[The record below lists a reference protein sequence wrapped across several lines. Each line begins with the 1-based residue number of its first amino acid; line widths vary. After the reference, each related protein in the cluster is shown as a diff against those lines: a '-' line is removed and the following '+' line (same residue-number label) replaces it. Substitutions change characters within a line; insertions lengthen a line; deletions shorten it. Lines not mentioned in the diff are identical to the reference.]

1 MLQQPPL
8 AHIMMVSIL
17 ALILASSL
25 AAQEAEPPS
34 GGQPTIGEEVPPRN
48 PFRHQIPIP
57 DFPANLTWMN
67 CEGPL
72 TLADL
77 KGKFVLLDFWTY
89 CCINCLH
96 VLPELKK
103 LEHEFAKELVVIGV
117 HSAKFEKE
125 REDDNIKEAILRHEI
140 EHPVVNDRD
149 MVVWRMFGANSWPTI
164 LLIDPNGK
172 AVYMR
177 SGEFKFEEI
186 KAVLDAAL
194 PYYRHR
200 GVVDESPVRFDLLA
214 NKSQAQPLRF
224 PGKVLADEGSNRLF
238 IADSNHNRI
247 VVTDLQGK
255 NPLTIGSGQ
264 QGREDG
270 DFQQATFHHPQG
282 MAIVGDLL
290 YVADTENHLIRK
302 IDLQKQQVKTIAGTG
317 VQGRNA
323 WPGWNGDPNE
333 RPVNGRW
340 EGVARTTPL
349 NSPWALWPN
358 GEHLY
363 IAMAGPHQIWR
374 MNLKTS
380 LIGPYAGNGREDIVD
395 GARLPA
401 TPYGLNSASF
411 AQPSGLSSDGKYL
424 FVADCEGSSIRR
436 VPMNP
441 TDRVT
446 TIVGTAELPANRLF
460 EFGDEDGSFE
470 QAKLQ
475 HALGV
480 TYHESKLYIADTYN
494 DKIKTIDLENQSVTT
509 IAGGQGAFNEPA
521 GLSYAAG
528 KLYVAD
534 TNNHQIRW
542 IDLNNNNAVTDLSI
556 EVEPPAQMVA
566 PAIPFNGPRFAF
578 GERDIRAGKVM
589 LRLDLPLAENERLH
603 HQLTP
608 QITITPHPGTI
619 QLEPAGPVV
628 VRGNSLELP
637 LTVTGPNSSP
647 IVVKAIYFY
656 CRHANGKNGGLCKIG
671 QVIWE
676 GKLIST
682 ASGAS
687 QTLEFEA
694 TAPAAGNP

>member
-8 AHIMMVSIL
+8 SRIVRVAIL
-17 ALILASSL
+17 ALTLSSGL
-25 AAQEAEPPS
+25 AAQEAEFPS
-34 GGQPTIGEEVPPRN
+34 NDQQPLPKEAPPRN

-72 TLADL
+72 TIADL
-77 KGKFVLLDFWTY
+77 QGKFVLLDFWTY

-103 LEHEFAKELVVIGV
+103 LEHEFAEELVVIGI
-117 HSAKFEKE
+117 HSAKFETE

-186 KAVLDAAL
+186 KAILDAAL

-200 GVVDESPVRFDLLA
+200 GVVDESPIRFDLLA

-224 PGKVLADEGSNRLF
+224 PGKVLADEGLNRLF

-247 VVTDLQGK
+247 IVTDLQGK
-255 NPLTIGSGQ
+255 SPQIIGSGQ
-264 QGREDG
+264 QGRQDG
-270 DFQQATFHHPQG
+270 DFQKATFHHPQG

-302 IDLQKQQVKTIAGTG
+302 IDFKKQKVETIAGTG

-323 WPGWNGDPNE
+323 WPGWDGNPNQK
-333 RPVNGRW
+333 PANGRW
-340 EGVARTTPL
+340 EGAARTTSL
-349 NSPWALWPN
+349 NSPWALWRDRD
-358 GEHLY
+358 HLY
-363 IAMAGPHQIWR
+363 IAMSGPHQIWR
-374 MNLKTS
+374 MHLDES
-380 LIGPYAGNGREDIVD
+380 IIGPYAGNGREDIVD

-401 TPYGLNSASF
+401 TPFGLNSSSF
-411 AQPSGLSSDGKYL
+411 AQPSGLSSDGNYL
-424 FVADCEGSSIRR
+424 FVADCEGSSIRK
-436 VPMNP
+436 VPLNP
-441 TDRVT
+441 TERVT
-446 TIVGTAELPANRLF
+446 TVVGTADLPANRLF

-480 TYHESKLYIADTYN
+480 TYHEGKLYVADTYN
-494 DKIKTIDLENQSVTT
+494 DKIKTIDLENQSVKT
-509 IAGGQGAFNEPA
+509 IAGGQRAFNEPA

-534 TNNHQIRW
+534 TNNHRIRV
-542 IDLNNNNAVTDLSI
+542 IDLNNDHAVTDLPI
-556 EVEPPAQMVA
+556 EVAPPTKTVD
-566 PAIPFNGPRFAF
+566 PAIPLTGPRLAF
-578 GERDIRAGKVM
+578 EERIVREGDVT
-589 LRLDLPLAENERLH
+589 LRLTLALAENERLH
-603 HQLTP
+603 DKLPP
-608 QITITPHPGTI
+608 QITITPRPGI
-619 QLEPAGPVV
+619 LELSPAGPVE
-628 VRGNSLELP
+628 VRGNTVELP
-637 LTVTGPNSSP
+637 LTVTGRGSSP
-647 IVVKAIYFY
+647 IVVEAMYFY
-656 CRHANGKNGGLCKIG
+656 CRHANGRKGGLCKIG

-676 GKLIST
+676 GKLSST
-682 ASGAS
+682 ASADS
-687 QTLEFEA
+687 QTLELQA
-694 TAPAAGNP
+694 TDPASGNP